1 MLPSEP
7 QPRRNARGVQQV
19 EEILDLLYRRR
30 WLIAITFLVCGG
42 LAAAYALTQTPMYR
56 TSALVLVDL
65 DRKGGGAGAG
75 GSPSAPDLFVRDSRT
90 VQTELFVLNASRGI
104 RERVRERLES
114 EYGRVP
120 PGNVS
125 FSLAD
130 RNVSSG
136 IKISAS
142 STSPEAA
149 AALANAH
156 AIEYVAQTQISSR
169 SYLTSTRE
177 FLQEQADRLRGEVTS
192 ADSKVAG
199 QMSSA
204 GGASLGNNALLSQL
218 SSLEAALSEAQINRQ
233 MRVNRLQAIEDQLND
248 ITPHIADR
256 MGSDTDRRIATIES
270 EITQQETLLRPIQE
284 REARGAA
291 INEAAARAIRSRLT
305 SLERQ
310 KAELSQRYVNEVME
324 AGGIAAPGEAL
335 SYVNNLQGQASQE
348 RIELSGLDGRIGQLR
363 SRIGQV
369 SSELGRAPSE
379 TISLERASQDRQTAS
394 SAYASV
400 AEQLQQMRVLEA
412 SEPGYAR
419 ILREAPVPWLPDGP
433 GWLRTLFLG
442 LGMGL
447 GLGVA
452 LAFAKDKLDNKI
464 YKPEHVAALGLPV
477 LEVVPNMDAVVKDIL
492 GGVERIRVG
501 DHDMASQLV
510 TIHAPLSPA
519 SEVYRHLRTAIQ
531 FSRPD
536 TVVQTL
542 LVTSAGAGEGKSTTA
557 SNLAAAFAQAGR
569 TTVIIDADLRR
580 PRLHEEF
587 GVPSDAGLFQL
598 VQLGTFEP
606 ETLREALDPFRVGV
620 DNLFVVPAGAVAVG
634 TPSGTPGTG
643 QWSVPNPAEVLG
655 SPEIRALLAG
665 LREIVD
671 VIILDTPPVL
681 AATDAVLLSTQA
693 DATLFVTSAGLS
705 KSGDIQQAISHLD
718 DVGAKVIGAV
728 LNRFS
733 LESAF
738 GYAYTYG
745 HYSKYGAYSKYGPYT
760 QDAAPKKK
768 AKSKFFAKPST
779 H

>member
-1 MLPSEP
+1 MLPSES
-7 QPRRNARGVQQV
+7 QPRRSARGVQQV

-30 WLIAITFLVCGG
+30 WLIAITFLLCGL
-42 LAAAYALTQTPMYR
+42 LAAAYALTRTPVYR

-65 DRKGGGAGAG
+65 DRKGGAG
-75 GSPSAPDLFVRDSRT
+75 GVGESPTAPDLFVRDSRT

-104 RERVRERLES
+104 RERVQERLES

-120 PGNVS
+120 PGSVS

-136 IKISAS
+136 IQISAT

-192 ADSKVAG
+192 ADAKVAG
-199 QMSSA
+199 RMSSA
-204 GGASLGNNALLSQL
+204 GAASLGNNALLSQL
-218 SSLEAALSEAQINRQ
+218 SSLESALSEAQIDRQ
-233 MRVNRLQAIEDQLND
+233 MRVNRLQSIEDQLND
-248 ITPHIADR
+248 ITPHLADR
-256 MGSDTDRRIATIES
+256 MGSDTDRRISTIER
-270 EITQQETLLRPIQE
+270 EITEQEGRLRTFQE

-291 INEAAARAIRSRLT
+291 IDEAAARAIRTRLA

-310 KAELSQRYVNEVME
+310 KAELGERYINEVMG
-324 AGGIAAPGEAL
+324 AGGIAAPAEAL
-335 SYVNNLQGQASQE
+335 SYVNNLQNQAAQE

-379 TISLERASQDRQTAS
+379 EISLERASQDRQTAS
-394 SAYASV
+394 SAYSSV
-400 AEQLQQMRVLEA
+400 AEQLQKMRVLEA

-433 GWLRTLFLG
+433 GWLRTLALG

-452 LAFAKDKLDNKI
+452 LAFAKDKLDNRI

-477 LEVVPNMDAVVKDIL
+477 LEVVPDMDAVVEDIL
-492 GGVERIRVG
+492 GGAETIRVG
-501 DHDMASQLV
+501 DHEMASQLV

-569 TTVIIDADLRR
+569 STVIIDADLRR

-587 GVPSDAGLFQL
+587 GVPAGSGLFQF
-598 VQLGTFEP
+598 VQRGLSEP
-606 ETLREALDPFRVGV
+606 DDIRQALEPFRVGV
-620 DNLFVVPAGAVAVG
+620 DNLFVVPAGGAAG
-634 TPSGTPGTG
+634 DD
-643 QWSVPNPAEVLG
+643 QWTVPNPAEVLG
-655 SPEIRALLAG
+655 SPEIRALLDG
-665 LREIVD
+665 LRKVVD
-671 VIILDTPPVL
+671 VIVLDSPPVL

-693 DATLFVTSAGLS
+693 DATLFVTSSGLS
-705 KSGDIQQAISHLD
+705 KSGDIQQAVSHLD

-733 LESAF
+733 LDNAF

-760 QDAAPKKK
+760 KDTAPAKKK
-768 AKSKFFAKPST
+768 KKGKFSAKPSLN
-779 H
+779 